1 MNRFS
6 LSAFLN
12 VLVTTFVTLTLLVAS
27 TEEGFHIFSH
37 IGVHSEH
44 HHSEKQGST
53 PTQTIIKDKERGRPS
68 SSTPL
73 NRTQDHSITLNTNR
87 SPILF
92 NPIAYLSTV
101 ILRI

>member
-12 VLVTTFVTLTLLVAS
+12 ALVTTFVTLTLLVAS
-27 TEEGFHIFSH
+27 TDEGFHIFSH
-37 IGVHSEH
+37 TGVHSEH

-53 PTQTIIKDKERGRPS
+53 TTQTISKGKERERPS
-68 SSTPL
+68 SRAPRNT
-73 NRTQDHSITLNTNR
+73 TQDHSITLNTDA
-87 SPILF
+87 SLIPF
-92 NPIAYLSTV
+92 NSIACLSSV